1 MGSRNSERSAS
12 ESSYVFRLLILA
24 AERRSIWDGVPRSLS
39 WTGKGSFKFCWVS
52 FQNQVNQKYNLSTQM
67 YSFDSFSRVQQVF
80 LAYFSVDTVEG
91 LKNHH
96 KQFSVLDQCFSCCPS
111 ATLCPYMRFLIGCLQ
126 SYWSLFISI
135 RKTTRHPSLGS
146 LHCLICCLE
155 SPSHFLVFGSGFQPP
170 PQQHLEGKPLFF
182 RDFP

>member
-1 MGSRNSERSAS
+1 MILFKEILRKYNKAFINYCVNKVYARDRGIVWRSRNSERSAS

-126 SYWSLFISI
+126 SYWS
-135 RKTTRHPSLGS
+135 
-146 LHCLICCLE
+146 
-155 SPSHFLVFGSGFQPP
+155 
-170 PQQHLEGKPLFF
+170 
-182 RDFP
+182 